1 MAQHITVVDYD
12 PAWPTRFAAERALLA
27 PIFGDEALAIWHIGS
42 TAVPGLA
49 AKPIIDIMVVVRDMA
64 AVDALAPQFAAVGYE
79 YLGEFGLPRRRYLR
93 KGGDERTHQIHIF
106 GLESEAQIVRHLALR
121 DYLRGHDTTAYA
133 QLKRQLAQRYPY
145 DIEGY
150 CDGKDALVKELEQ
163 QALAWYDPIW
173 LRLYL
178 KAREV
183 QRPRCIG
190 SYVEAGQVAAALE
203 SDHGAIFCGVCLDT
217 ACSLGMCAER
227 NAIGTMLTAGSS
239 TVKRL
244 VVVMPDG
251 RLGLPCGAC
260 CELLLQLGAG
270 AAELLLET
278 EPVRTTTIS
287 ALLPQWWGERR

>member
-1 MAQHITVVDYD
+1 
-12 PAWPTRFAAERALLA
+12 
-27 PIFGDEALAIWHIGS
+27 
-42 TAVPGLA
+42 
-49 AKPIIDIMVVVRDMA
+49 MA

-133 QLKRQLAQRYPY
+133 QLKRQLAQRFPY

-163 QALAWYDPIW
+163 QALAWYDQIW

-217 ACSLGMCAER
+217 ACSLGLCAER

-239 TVKRL
+239 AVQRL

-278 EPVRTTTIS
+278 ELVRTTIS
-287 ALLPQWWGERR
+287 ALLPQWWGEHR